1 MQRMARLLAS
11 PMVGVIFLAT
21 VAAGSAAFA
30 QSASS
35 ENATR
40 QLDERAW
47 GHEILNAST
56 EELAR
61 NFLPNFQREIV
72 DHDWIRLSSFGPRY
86 LSLYE
91 RSVSISEWA
100 CVQKIHKMAFWS
112 SHEIY
117 PERRADLGIIQTNRF
132 EDAIYQISET
142 GQCGRHSN
150 RIAGFSAY
158 GVDVSNALRSY
169 KMTVDDGNHTTQCT
183 SGSSECIT
191 LLRSFDLKSLRRLG
205 VCNEL
210 HCLAKFDFPPSA
222 ADVKSSPYGWELK
235 LYDGPVGRR
244 IVISPGLQPAIS

>member
-1 MQRMARLLAS
+1 MQRMARSLAS
-11 PMVGVIFLAT
+11 PIVGVIFLAT
-21 VAAGSAAFA
+21 VTAGSAAFA
-30 QSASS
+30 QPASS

-40 QLDERAW
+40 QLDERVW
-47 GHEILNAST
+47 GYEILNAST

-61 NFLPNFQREIV
+61 NFLPNFPREIV
-72 DHDWIRLSSFGPRY
+72 DHDWMRLSSFGPRY

-91 RSVSISEWA
+91 RSVSISEWV
-100 CVQKIHKMAFWS
+100 CVQKIHKMVFWS

-169 KMTVDDGNHTTQCT
+169 KMTIDDGNHTIQCT

-205 VCNEL
+205 ACNEL

-244 IVISPGLQPAIS
+244 IVISPGLQPAVS